1 MFRTLA
7 KATAAIA
14 VVCTAA
20 GAGLALDEGRAGA
33 ATPTAGAATRTASS
47 TGASSAGSA
56 FTGSDFTGTRK
67 IRVDGHSVNVSCAGR
82 AHRGRPLVMLMA
94 GGGEGLD
101 NMAALQ
107 KSLSRTNRVCSYDR
121 LGEGASDQPA
131 AGTLQT
137 VDDTGALLTGVLD
150 RLAGDRPVV
159 LAGHSLGGY
168 IAARYAPG
176 HTDRVKGL
184 VLLDATIPHLT
195 RDMNR
200 TIPADATGVPAQ
212 VRDGAIA
219 VNEGQNPEQFV
230 IADGPVRSAGHIPV
244 EILKH
249 ESQYAEVPEY
259 GPALEKMWAGGQRE
273 WQRISTRSSVTTAK
287 GSGHYIHTD
296 RPDLAL
302 KAVQK
307 VAHRAAHQH

>member
-20 GAGLALDEGRAGA
+20 GAGLVLNEEYANAGTEDHPSAASAGA
-33 ATPTAGAATRTASS
+33 S
-47 TGASSAGSA
+47 
-56 FTGSDFTGTRK
+56 FTGEKK
-67 IRVDGHSVNVSCAGR
+67 IRVDGRTVNVSCSGR
-82 AHRGRPLVMLMA
+82 AAHRHDPLVLLMP

-101 NMAALQ
+101 NMAPLQ
-107 KSLSRTNRVCSYDR
+107 KTLSETNRVCSYDR
-121 LGEGASDQPA
+121 LGEGRSDKPA
-131 AGTLQT
+131 PGTLQT
-137 VDDTGALLTGVLD
+137 MDDTGALLTKVLD

-168 IAARYAPG
+168 IAARYAPD

-184 VLLDATIPHLT
+184 VLLDATVPHLT

-200 TIPADATGVPAQ
+200 TVPADATGTAAQ
-212 VRDGAIA
+212 LRAGALA

-230 IADGPVRSAGHIPV
+230 IADGPVRSAGRIPV

-249 ESQYAEVPEY
+249 ESQYAEVPQY
-259 GPALEKMWAGGQRE
+259 GAALERMWAKGQHEWRE
-273 WQRISTRSSVTTAK
+273 ISRNSRLTTAK
-287 GSGHYIHTD
+287 GSGHYIHVD
-296 RPDLAL
+296 RPDLAI
-302 KAVQK
+302 KAIHK
-307 VAHRAAHQH
+307 VTHHAAQAH

>member
-1 MFRTLA
+1 
-7 KATAAIA
+7 
-14 VVCTAA
+14 
-20 GAGLALDEGRAGA
+20 
-33 ATPTAGAATRTASS
+33 
-47 TGASSAGSA
+47 
-56 FTGSDFTGTRK
+56 
-67 IRVDGHSVNVSCAGR
+67 
-82 AHRGRPLVMLMA
+82 MLMA

-107 KSLSRTNRVCSYDR
+107 KSLSRTDRVCSYDR
-121 LGEGASDQPA
+121 LGEGKSDKPA
-131 AGTLQT
+131 PDALQT
-137 VDDTGALLTGVLD
+137 VNDTGVLLTKLLD

-168 IAARYAPG
+168 IAARYTPE

-200 TIPADATGVPAQ
+200 TIPSDATGMAPQ
-212 VRDGAIA
+212 VRDGALA
-219 VNEGQNPEQFV
+219 ANKGQNPERFV
-230 IADGPVRSAGHIPV
+230 IADGPVHSAGDIPV

-259 GPALEKMWAGGQRE
+259 GPALETMWAKGQQE
-273 WQRISTRSSVTTAK
+273 WAQLSTDAELTTAK

-302 KAVQK
+302 DAVKK
-307 VAHRAAHQH
+307 VTHRAAQAG

>member
-20 GAGLALDEGRAGA
+20 GAGLVLNEEYANAGTEDRSSAASAGA
-33 ATPTAGAATRTASS
+33 S
-47 TGASSAGSA
+47 
-56 FTGSDFTGTRK
+56 FTGEKK
-67 IRVDGHSVNVSCAGR
+67 IRVDGRTVNVSCSGR
-82 AHRGRPLVMLMA
+82 AAHRHDPLVLLMA

-101 NMAALQ
+101 NMAPLQ

-121 LGEGASDQPA
+121 LGEGRSDKPA
-131 AGTLQT
+131 PGTLQT
-137 VDDTGALLTGVLD
+137 MDDTGALLTKVLD

-168 IAARYAPG
+168 IAARYAPD

-184 VLLDATIPHLT
+184 VLLDATVPHLT

-200 TIPADATGVPAQ
+200 TVPADATGTAAQ
-212 VRDGAIA
+212 LRAGALA

-230 IADGPVRSAGHIPV
+230 IADGPVRSAGRIPV

-249 ESQYAEVPEY
+249 ESQYAEVPQY
-259 GPALEKMWAGGQRE
+259 GPALERMWAKGQHEWRE
-273 WQRISTRSSVTTAK
+273 ISRNSRLTTAK
-287 GSGHYIHTD
+287 GSGHYIHVD
-296 RPDLAL
+296 RPDLAI
-302 KAVQK
+302 KAIHK
-307 VAHRAAHQH
+307 VTHHAAHAH

>member
-14 VVCTAA
+14 VVCTVAC
-20 GAGLALDEGRAGA
+20 AGLVLDEEYAK
-33 ATPTAGAATRTASS
+33 ATTDTETSS
-47 TGASSAGSA
+47 TGA
-56 FTGSDFTGTRK
+56 TFTGTK
-67 IRVDGHSVNVSCAGR
+67 KLRVDGHTVNVSCSGNADG
-82 AHRGRPLVMLMA
+82 ADQPLVMLMA
-94 GGGEGLD
+94 GGGEGLE
-101 NMAALQ
+101 NMAPLQ
-107 KSLSRTNRVCSYDR
+107 KAVSRTNRVCSYDR
-121 LGEGASDQPA
+121 LGEGASDKPA
-131 AGTLQT
+131 PGTPQT
-137 VDDTGALLTGVLD
+137 MDDTGRLLTKVLD

-168 IAARYAPG
+168 IAARYTPH

-200 TIPADATGVPAQ
+200 TIPADATGIPAQ
-212 VRDGAIA
+212 VRAGALA

-230 IADGPVRSAGHIPV
+230 IADGRVRSAVRIPV

-249 ESQYAEVPEY
+249 ESQYAEVPQY
-259 GPALEKMWAGGQRE
+259 GPALERMWAKGQHE
-273 WQRISTRSSVTTAK
+273 WRALSTRSHLTTAK
-287 GSGHYIHTD
+287 GTGHYIHTD

-302 KAVQK
+302 KAIKK
-307 VAHRAAHQH
+307 VTRRAAHQR

>member
-7 KATAAIA
+7 KTTAALAI
-14 VVCTAA
+14 VCTVA
-20 GAGLALDEGRAGA
+20 GAGLALDEKYAKADADTRDTAAEAFRGA
-33 ATPTAGAATRTASS
+33 
-47 TGASSAGSA
+47 A
-56 FTGSDFTGTRK
+56 FTGTKK
-67 IRVDGHSVNVSCAGR
+67 IRIDGHAVNVSCSGR
-82 AHRGRPLVMLMA
+82 PEADEPLVMLMA

-101 NMAALQ
+101 NMAPLQ
-107 KSLSRTNRVCSYDR
+107 KALGKTSRVCSYDR
-121 LGEGASDQPA
+121 LGEGQSDKPD
-131 AGTLQT
+131 AGLQT
-137 VDDTGALLTGVLD
+137 INDSGALLTKVLD
-150 RLAGDRPVV
+150 RLAGERPVV

-168 IAARYAPG
+168 IAARYAPD

-200 TIPADATGVPAQ
+200 TIPADATGLAAQ
-212 VRDGAIA
+212 LRDGAIA
-219 VNEGQNPEQFV
+219 ANEGQNPEQFV
-230 IADGPVRSAGHIPV
+230 IADGPVRSAGRIPV

-259 GPALEKMWAGGQRE
+259 GPALERMWAKGQRE
-273 WQRISTRSSVTTAK
+273 WLRISRNSHLTTAR

-302 KAVQK
+302 KTIQK
-307 VAHRAAHQH
+307 VTTRAAHVR

>member
-20 GAGLALDEGRAGA
+20 GAGLVLNEEYANAGTEDHSSAASAGA
-33 ATPTAGAATRTASS
+33 S
-47 TGASSAGSA
+47 
-56 FTGSDFTGTRK
+56 FTGEKK
-67 IRVDGHSVNVSCAGR
+67 IRVDGRTVNVSCSGR
-82 AHRGRPLVMLMA
+82 AAHRHDPLVLLMP

-101 NMAALQ
+101 NMAPLQ
-107 KSLSRTNRVCSYDR
+107 KTLSETNRVCSYDR
-121 LGEGASDQPA
+121 LGEGRSDKPA
-131 AGTLQT
+131 PGTLQT
-137 VDDTGALLTGVLD
+137 MDDTGALLTKVLD

-168 IAARYAPG
+168 IAARYAPD

-184 VLLDATIPHLT
+184 VLLDATVPHLT

-200 TIPADATGVPAQ
+200 TVPADATGTAAQ
-212 VRDGAIA
+212 LRAGALA

-230 IADGPVRSAGHIPV
+230 IADGPVRSAGRIPV

-249 ESQYAEVPEY
+249 ESQYAEVPQY
-259 GPALEKMWAGGQRE
+259 GPALERMWAKGQHEWRE
-273 WQRISTRSSVTTAK
+273 ISRNSRLTTAK

-296 RPDLAL
+296 RPDLTI
-302 KAVQK
+302 KAIHK
-307 VAHRAAHQH
+307 ITHHATHAH

>member
-14 VVCTAA
+14 VVCTVA
-20 GAGLALDEGRAGA
+20 GAGLTLDEEHAQAHSGPKDTA
-33 ATPTAGAATRTASS
+33 ASQGDS
-47 TGASSAGSA
+47 
-56 FTGSDFTGTRK
+56 FTGTKK
-67 IRVDGHSVNVSCAGR
+67 ISVDGHTVNVSCSGR
-82 AHRGRPLVMLMA
+82 THRGEPLVMLMA

-101 NMAALQ
+101 NMAPLQ
-107 KSLSRTNRVCSYDR
+107 KALSRTDRVCSYDR
-121 LGEGASDQPA
+121 LGEGESDKPA
-131 AGTLQT
+131 AGGLQT
-137 VDDTGALLTGVLD
+137 ADDTGALLTKVLD

-168 IAARYAPG
+168 IAARYAPE

-195 RDMNR
+195 RDLNR
-200 TIPADATGVPAQ
+200 TVPATATGVAAQ
-212 VRDGAIA
+212 FRDGAIA
-219 VNEGQNPEQFV
+219 ANQGQNPEQFV

-249 ESQYAEVPEY
+249 ESQYAEVPQY
-259 GPALEKMWAGGQRE
+259 GPALEQMWAKGQHE
-273 WQRISTRSSVTTAK
+273 WLGISTRSKLTTAK

-302 KAVQK
+302 KAIHK
-307 VAHRAAHQH
+307 VTHRAAHQH

>member
-14 VVCTAA
+14 VVCTVA
-20 GAGLALDEGRAGA
+20 GAGLVLDEEYAK
-33 ATPTAGAATRTASS
+33 ATNRTASEAAS
-47 TGASSAGSA
+47 KGA
-56 FTGSDFTGTRK
+56 TFTGTKRL
-67 IRVDGHSVNVSCAGR
+67 RVDGHTVNVSCSGKADG
-82 AHRGRPLVMLMA
+82 ADQPLVMLMA

-101 NMAALQ
+101 NMAPLQ
-107 KSLSRTNRVCSYDR
+107 KSVSKTSRVCSYDR
-121 LGEGASDQPA
+121 LGEGASDKPA
-131 AGTLQT
+131 PGTPQT
-137 VDDTGALLTGVLD
+137 MGDTGRLLTEVLD

-168 IAARYAPG
+168 IAARYAPH

-200 TIPADATGVPAQ
+200 TIPADATGIPAQ
-212 VRDGAIA
+212 VRAGALA
-219 VNEGQNPEQFV
+219 VNEGRNPEQFV
-230 IADGPVRSAGHIPV
+230 IADGRVRSAGRIPV

-249 ESQYAEVPEY
+249 ESQYAEVPQY
-259 GPALEKMWAGGQRE
+259 GPALERMWAEGQHE
-273 WQRISTRSSVTTAK
+273 WRALSTRSRLTTAK
-287 GSGHYIHTD
+287 GTGHYIHTD

-302 KAVQK
+302 KAIEK
-307 VAHRAAHQH
+307 VTHRAAHQR

>member
-7 KATAAIA
+7 KTTAAIA
-14 VVCTAA
+14 VACTAA
-20 GAGLALDEGRAGA
+20 GAGLALNGEQAEATTSTVASSSAAGA
-33 ATPTAGAATRTASS
+33 S
-47 TGASSAGSA
+47 
-56 FTGSDFTGTRK
+56 FTGTDFTGTKK
-67 IRVDGHSVNVSCAGR
+67 IRVDGHTVNVSCSGR
-82 AHRGRPLVMLMA
+82 AHRGQPLVMLMA

-107 KSLSRTNRVCSYDR
+107 KSLSRHNRVCSYDR
-121 LGEGASDQPA
+121 LGEGASDKPE

-137 VDDTGALLTGVLD
+137 MNETGALLTGVLD

-200 TIPADATGVPAQ
+200 TIPADVTGVPAQ

-219 VNEGQNPEQFV
+219 ANEGQNPEQFV
-230 IADGPVRSAGHIPV
+230 IADGPVRSAGNIPV

-259 GPALEKMWAGGQRE
+259 GPALETMWAEGQRE
-273 WQRISTRSSVTTAK
+273 WQRISTHSRLTTAE

-307 VAHRAAHQH
+307 VTHRAAHQH

>member
-14 VVCTAA
+14 VVCTVA
-20 GAGLALDEGRAGA
+20 GAGLVLDEEYAK
-33 ATPTAGAATRTASS
+33 ATTDTGTSS
-47 TGASSAGSA
+47 TGAA
-56 FTGSDFTGTRK
+56 FTGTKKF
-67 IRVDGHSVNVSCAGR
+67 RVDGHTVNVSCSGDADG
-82 AHRGRPLVMLMA
+82 ADQPLVMLMA

-101 NMAALQ
+101 NMAPLQ
-107 KSLSRTNRVCSYDR
+107 KAVSRTNRVCSYDR
-121 LGEGASDQPA
+121 LGEGASDKPA
-131 AGTLQT
+131 PGTPQT
-137 VDDTGALLTGVLD
+137 MDDTGRLLTKVLD
-150 RLAGDRPVV
+150 RLAGDHPVV

-168 IAARYAPG
+168 IAARYTPH

-200 TIPADATGVPAQ
+200 TIPADATGIPAQ
-212 VRDGAIA
+212 VRAGALA

-230 IADGPVRSAGHIPV
+230 IADGRVRSAGRIPV

-249 ESQYAEVPEY
+249 ESQYAEVPQY
-259 GPALEKMWAGGQRE
+259 GPALERMWAKGQHE
-273 WQRISTRSSVTTAK
+273 WRALSTRSRLTTAK
-287 GSGHYIHTD
+287 GTGHYIHTD

-302 KAVQK
+302 KAIKK
-307 VAHRAAHQH
+307 VTHRAAHQR

>member
-14 VVCTAA
+14 VVCTVA
-20 GAGLALDEGRAGA
+20 GAGLVLNEEYAKATTDTNSEA
-33 ATPTAGAATRTASS
+33 AS
-47 TGASSAGSA
+47 TGA
-56 FTGSDFTGTRK
+56 TFTGTKKLR
-67 IRVDGHSVNVSCAGR
+67 IDGHTVNVSCSGNTTDT
-82 AHRGRPLVMLMA
+82 GTDKPLVLLMA

-101 NMAALQ
+101 NMAPLQ
-107 KSLSRTNRVCSYDR
+107 KTVSKTTRVCSYDR
-121 LGEGASDQPA
+121 LGEGASDKPA
-131 AGTLQT
+131 PGTLQT
-137 VDDTGALLTGVLD
+137 MDDTGRLLTNVLD

-168 IAARYAPG
+168 IAARYTPH

-200 TIPADATGVPAQ
+200 TIPADATGIPAQ
-212 VRDGAIA
+212 IRAGALA

-230 IADGPVRSAGHIPV
+230 IADGRVHSAGRIPV

-249 ESQYAEVPEY
+249 ESQYAEVPQY
-259 GPALEKMWAGGQRE
+259 GPALERMWAKGQHE
-273 WQRISTRSSVTTAK
+273 WRKISRNSHVTTAK
-287 GSGHYIHTD
+287 GAGHYIHTD

-302 KAVQK
+302 KAINK
-307 VAHRAAHQH
+307 VTHRAANAR

>member
-20 GAGLALDEGRAGA
+20 GAGLVLNEEYANAGTDDRSSAASAGA
-33 ATPTAGAATRTASS
+33 S
-47 TGASSAGSA
+47 
-56 FTGSDFTGTRK
+56 FTGEKK
-67 IRVDGHSVNVSCAGR
+67 IRVDGRTVNVSCSGR
-82 AHRGRPLVMLMA
+82 AAHRHDPLVLLMP

-101 NMAALQ
+101 NMAPLQ
-107 KSLSRTNRVCSYDR
+107 KTLSGTNRVCSYDR
-121 LGEGASDQPA
+121 LGEGRSDKPA
-131 AGTLQT
+131 PGTLQT
-137 VDDTGALLTGVLD
+137 MDDTGALLTKVLD

-168 IAARYAPG
+168 IAARYAPD

-184 VLLDATIPHLT
+184 VLLDATVPHLT

-200 TIPADATGVPAQ
+200 TVPADATGTAAQ
-212 VRDGAIA
+212 LRAGALA

-230 IADGPVRSAGHIPV
+230 IADGPVRSAGRIPV

-249 ESQYAEVPEY
+249 ESQYAEVPQY
-259 GPALEKMWAGGQRE
+259 GPALERMWAKGQHE
-273 WQRISTRSSVTTAK
+273 WRGISRNSRLTTAK

-296 RPDLAL
+296 RPDLTI
-302 KAVQK
+302 KAIHK
-307 VAHRAAHQH
+307 ATHRATHAH

>member
-14 VVCTAA
+14 VVCTVA
-20 GAGLALDEGRAGA
+20 GAGLVLDEEYARATTDTEA
-33 ATPTAGAATRTASS
+33 AS
-47 TGASSAGSA
+47 TGA
-56 FTGSDFTGTRK
+56 TFTGTK
-67 IRVDGHSVNVSCAGR
+67 KLRVDGHTVNVSCSGSATG
-82 AHRGRPLVMLMA
+82 ADEPLVLLMA

-101 NMAALQ
+101 NMAPLQ
-107 KSLSRTNRVCSYDR
+107 KTVSRTNRVCSYDR
-121 LGEGASDQPA
+121 LGEGASDKPA
-131 AGTLQT
+131 PGTLQT
-137 VDDTGALLTGVLD
+137 MDDTGRLLTKVLD

-168 IAARYAPG
+168 IAARYTPH

-200 TIPADATGVPAQ
+200 TIPADATGIPAQ
-212 VRDGAIA
+212 VRAGALA

-230 IADGPVRSAGHIPV
+230 IADGRVRSAGRIPV

-249 ESQYAEVPEY
+249 ESQYAEVPQY
-259 GPALEKMWAGGQRE
+259 GPALERMWAKGQHE
-273 WQRISTRSSVTTAK
+273 WRALSPHSHLTTAK
-287 GSGHYIHTD
+287 GTGHYIHTD
-296 RPDLAL
+296 RPDLTL
-302 KAVQK
+302 KAIRK
-307 VAHRAAHQH
+307 VTHHAANAR

>member
-14 VVCTAA
+14 VVCTVA
-20 GAGLALDEGRAGA
+20 GAGLALDEEHAETTTGSGA
-33 ATPTAGAATRTASS
+33 ASRGAAL
-47 TGASSAGSA
+47 
-56 FTGSDFTGTRK
+56 TGTAK
-67 IRVDGHSVNVSCAGR
+67 LRVDGHTVNVSCSGR
-82 AHRGRPLVMLMA
+82 AGDADEPLVLLMA
-94 GGGEGLD
+94 GGGEGLG

-107 KSLSRTNRVCSYDR
+107 KQVGRTHRACSYDR
-121 LGEGASDQPA
+121 LGEGASDRPA
-131 AGTLQT
+131 PGALQT
-137 VDDTGALLTGVLD
+137 MDDTGRLLTKVLD

-168 IAARYAPG
+168 IAARYTPH

-184 VLLDATIPHLT
+184 VLLDATVPHLT

-212 VRDGAIA
+212 VREGALA
-219 VNEGQNPEQFV
+219 VNQGQNPERFV
-230 IADGPVRSAGHIPV
+230 IADGPVRSAGRIPV

-249 ESQYAEVPEY
+249 ESQYAEVPQY
-259 GPALEKMWAGGQRE
+259 GPALERMWAKGQRE
-273 WQRISTRSSVTTAK
+273 WRGLSRNARLTTAP
-287 GSGHYIHTD
+287 GTGHYIHTD

-302 KAVQK
+302 KAITK
-307 VAHRAAHQH
+307 VTHRAAHQR

>member
-20 GAGLALDEGRAGA
+20 GAGLVLNEEYANAGTEDHSSAASAGA
-33 ATPTAGAATRTASS
+33 S
-47 TGASSAGSA
+47 
-56 FTGSDFTGTRK
+56 FTGEKK
-67 IRVDGHSVNVSCAGR
+67 IRVDGRTVNVSCSGR
-82 AHRGRPLVMLMA
+82 AAHRHDPLVLLMP

-101 NMAALQ
+101 NMAPLQ
-107 KSLSRTNRVCSYDR
+107 KTLSGTNRVCSYDR
-121 LGEGASDQPA
+121 LGEGRSDKPA
-131 AGTLQT
+131 PGTLQT
-137 VDDTGALLTGVLD
+137 MDDTGALLTKVLD

-168 IAARYAPG
+168 IAARYAPD

-184 VLLDATIPHLT
+184 VLLDATVPHLT

-200 TIPADATGVPAQ
+200 TVPADATGTAAQ
-212 VRDGAIA
+212 LRAGALA

-230 IADGPVRSAGHIPV
+230 IADGPVRSAGRIPV

-249 ESQYAEVPEY
+249 ESQYAEVPQY
-259 GPALEKMWAGGQRE
+259 GPALERMWAKGQHE
-273 WQRISTRSSVTTAK
+273 WRGISRNSHLTTAK

-296 RPDLAL
+296 RPDLAI
-302 KAVQK
+302 KAIHK
-307 VAHRAAHQH
+307 ITHRAAHAH